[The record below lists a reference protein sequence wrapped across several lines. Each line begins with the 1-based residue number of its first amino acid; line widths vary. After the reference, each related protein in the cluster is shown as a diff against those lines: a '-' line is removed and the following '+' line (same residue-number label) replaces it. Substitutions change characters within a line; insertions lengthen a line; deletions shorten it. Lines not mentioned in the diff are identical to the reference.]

1 MKKSASTI
9 FLAVTRARAAIL
21 SVALAYVI
29 SVAIGLMLAHT
40 GNVLALAHR
49 NRIVG
54 IAQTNDVSA
63 MANNRGQPVRAALL
77 DWSGNLRGA
86 AVDSVLGMGVV
97 FIYPMVA
104 YRGWVGGIVS
114 VEHDGTSRLRRPL
127 AAAYLL
133 PDLNPA
139 TDRLLAGGR
148 SRRQPGHVHVPAQAV
163 LPGAQ
168 VAADLSAGGR
178 PGRAPNLRAGRPRA
192 RHCVFLGV
200 FESMESLKP
209 LCTVACAPRQKDGY
223 GAQAGYDG
231 DAGPN
236 VTVHPNAH

>member
-127 AAAYLL
+127 AAAYYFLTL
-133 PDLNPA
+133 ILQL
-139 TDRLLAGGR
+139 TGYSLAAGAGVNLGMSMFRPRPFYQGR
-148 SRRQPGHVHVPAQAV
+148 KWLRTFPQEAV
-163 LPGAQ
+163 LDVLRIYVLVVPVLAI
-168 VAADLSAGGR
+168 ASFWEFLS
-178 PGRAPNLRAGRPRA
+178 PWNP
-192 RHCVFLGV
+192 
-200 FESMESLKP
+200 
-209 LCTVACAPRQKDGY
+209 
-223 GAQAGYDG
+223 
-231 DAGPN
+231 
-236 VTVHPNAH
+236 